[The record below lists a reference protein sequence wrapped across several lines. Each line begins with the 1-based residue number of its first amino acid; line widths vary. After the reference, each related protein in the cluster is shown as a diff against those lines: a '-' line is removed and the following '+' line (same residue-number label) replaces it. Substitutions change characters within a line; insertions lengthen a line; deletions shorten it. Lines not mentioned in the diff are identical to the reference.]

1 MKTLHWI
8 RRLRHRRSETG
19 QSLVEFAAGL
29 VAIILV
35 LSGVLDIGRA
45 FFAFVA
51 IENGAGEGAIF
62 AAYHP
67 TWVTEDDVA
76 PSEPNPEFQ
85 NITYRAAHE
94 SPAGVVDWSLSQVS
108 VEYGGGTAVVG
119 QPVTVTVSYSYT
131 VMTPF
136 LHIALEDGI
145 LPLRSSAAQTILS
158 VDN

>member
-1 MKTLHWI
+1 MRIPRLI
-8 RRLRHRRSETG
+8 PRRRKRRSETG
-19 QSLVEFAAGL
+19 QSLVEFAASL
-29 VAIILV
+29 IALMVV

-67 TWVTEDDVA
+67 TWITEEDV
-76 PSEPNPEFQ
+76 PVGELDPEFQ
-85 NITYRAAHE
+85 NIVYRASHE
-94 SPAGVVDWSLSQVS
+94 SPAGVVDWALASVT
-108 VEYGGGTAVVG
+108 VEYEGGTPEVG
-119 QPVTVTVSYSYT
+119 EPVTVTVSYSYT

-136 LHIALEDGI
+136 LHLALEDGI
-145 LPLRSSAAQTILS
+145 LPLRSNATQTVLS

>member
-1 MKTLHWI
+1 MRIPHLTLS
-8 RRLRHRRSETG
+8 RRRRRSESG
-19 QSLVEFAAGL
+19 QSLVEFAASL
-29 VAIILV
+29 VALMLV

-67 TWVTEDDVA
+67 TWVTEDDV
-76 PSEPNPEFQ
+76 PPGEPDPEFQ
-85 NITYRAAHE
+85 NITYRASHE
-94 SPAGVVDWSLSQVS
+94 SPAGVVDWARAS
-108 VEYGGGTAVVG
+108 VEVGYQGGVATVG
-119 QPVTVTVSYSYT
+119 EAVTVTISYSYT

-136 LHIALEDGI
+136 LHLALEDGV
-145 LPLRSSAAQTILS
+145 LPLRSNAAQKILS

>member
-1 MKTLHWI
+1 MRFPRLTPS
-8 RRLRHRRSETG
+8 RRKGRSETG
-19 QSLVEFAAGL
+19 QSLVEFAASL
-29 VAIILV
+29 VALMLV

-67 TWVTEDDVA
+67 TWVTEEDV
-76 PSEPNPEFQ
+76 PPGEPDPEFQ
-85 NITYRAAHE
+85 NITYRASHE
-94 SPAGVVDWSLSQVS
+94 SPAGVVDWERALVGVAYEGDTAQVG
-108 VEYGGGTAVVG
+108 E
-119 QPVTVTVSYSYT
+119 PVTVTVTYSYT

-136 LHIALEDGI
+136 LHLVLEDGI
-145 LPLRSSAAQTILS
+145 LPLRSNAAQTILS

>member
-1 MKTLHWI
+1 MRIPHLTLH
-8 RRLRHRRSETG
+8 RRKRRSEAG
-19 QSLVEFAAGL
+19 QSLVEFAASL
-29 VAIILV
+29 VALMLV

-67 TWVTEDDVA
+67 TWVTEEDV
-76 PSEPNPEFQ
+76 PPGEPDPEFQ
-85 NITYRAAHE
+85 NITYRASHE
-94 SPAGVVDWSLSQVS
+94 SPAGVVDWARATVEVS
-108 VEYGGGTAVVG
+108 YQDGVATVG
-119 QPVTVTVSYSYT
+119 EAVTVTVSYSYT

-136 LHIALEDGI
+136 LHLALEDGI
-145 LPLRSSAAQTILS
+145 LPLRSNAAQTILS